1 MEKRWRNESPAAI
14 EACAVEHST
23 SSLRYEPARLLA
35 VDEYHRNWVLL
46 EWVGSGKRVLEVGC
60 STGYM
65 SQLMVERKCVV
76 TGIEVDS
83 AAAELA
89 RAYCA
94 AVHVLDLNEGNWV
107 KTLPRRA
114 FDVVVLGD
122 VLEHLV
128 DPGRVL
134 RQIAEV
140 LDDDGYLVISL
151 PNVVHWITRLKIL
164 MGGFDYELSGTLDH
178 THLRFFTLK
187 TARKLIENSGFKI
200 LRFRPAIG
208 GRMAGHIRPI
218 WQWLALW
225 MPGLFGFQFL
235 YQAKK

>member
-1 MEKRWRNESPAAI
+1 MEKRWRNASPAAI
-14 EACAVEHST
+14 EPRVVEHST
-23 SSLRYEPARLLA
+23 SSLRYEPARLMA
-35 VDEYHRNWVLL
+35 ADEYDRNWVLL
-46 EWVGSGKRVLEVGC
+46 DWVGSGKRVLEVGC

-65 SQLMVERKCVV
+65 SRLMVERNCVV
-76 TGIEVDS
+76 TGVEVDP

-94 AVHVLDLNEGNWV
+94 AVHVLDLNKGDWV
-107 KTLPRRA
+107 KILPRRA

-122 VLEHLV
+122 VLEHLI

-134 RQIAEV
+134 HQILEV

-164 MGGFDYELSGTLDH
+164 LGRFDYELSGTLDH
-178 THLRFFTLK
+178 THLRFFTLR
-187 TARKLIENSGFKI
+187 TARKLIEDSGLEI
-200 LRFRPAIG
+200 IRFRPAIG
-208 GRMAGHIRPI
+208 GRMAGHMRPI
-218 WQWLALW
+218 WQCLALLV
-225 MPGLFGFQFL
+225 PGLFGFQFL